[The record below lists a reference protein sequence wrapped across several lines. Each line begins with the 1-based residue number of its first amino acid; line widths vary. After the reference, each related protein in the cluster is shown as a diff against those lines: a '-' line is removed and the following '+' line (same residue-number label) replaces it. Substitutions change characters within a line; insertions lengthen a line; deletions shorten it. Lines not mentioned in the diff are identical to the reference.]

1 VNIRECYTML
11 RHEGWVLTPCIPASG
26 VLTTGS
32 TVNTITINVISGS
45 SGDQFLVSIYCA
57 GPSVHSLS

>member
-1 VNIRECYTML
+1 MHKYE
-11 RHEGWVLTPCIPASG
+11 EWVLTPCIPASG

-45 SGDQFLVSIYCA
+45 SGDQFLVSICCA
-57 GPSVHSLS
+57 DPSVHSLS